1 MIFLLDRVENG
12 DGCIVQRISHD
23 NVFQTFLMHEA
34 LQILRLQVKY
44 NTALVNIGRDK
55 KGPGYNVTKAGG

>member
-1 MIFLLDRVENG
+1 MAA
-12 DGCIVQRISHD
+12 VQRISHD